1 MGMILRIASSRIVG
15 QVDIV
20 GRSGYFSLNLSAN
33 SVMRGRLDARR
44 TLKSLVADLRFYKR
58 KQLSFRYD
66 YALELTEYKEER
78 IRFLIEYGVLRESGD
93 FLEME
98 DLYLKF
104 FEEVLQINE
113 EINVSFVQDYLNHLN
128 DNIDYFLKENNEQR
142 KYAYQRE
149 VRRCL
154 KNIALATVRNVM
166 DLKRNLD
173 VTYKTEPNYQVK
185 LAKLKKLDE
194 KRRNIAL
201 LITRS
206 EEVIDSQQPTFFRV
220 AMDVQMRAVVS
231 DVKLQLNDSYH
242 NLIEIEKQIIH
253 YLNLI
258 AYQNRIFEKVR
269 RLKYLRDQ
277 FLLEENTDIR
287 RVIGEKN
294 PVWME
299 PQPNYRIKLSLS
311 NLHTSEVALE
321 LIRKVMSRRK
331 QDSRGPRNVAG
342 AIPESYLSQAGEVM
356 DRVNLQEVFNAFAAS
371 GTHLFRFVMN
381 YSYGKSVAEEDKLLF
396 FCQLASQYADELDF
410 TDRYESTSEVEYPLI
425 YLRQNP

>member
-1 MGMILRIASSRIVG
+1 MNTF
-15 QVDIV
+15 
-20 GRSGYFSLNLSAN
+20 RSIDELVKMFEREKVL
-33 SVMRGRLDARR
+33 
-44 TLKSLVADLRFYKR
+44 LKEMFYKR

-142 KYAYQRE
+142 KYTYQRE

-154 KNIALATVRNVM
+154 KNIALTTVRNVM

-173 VTYKTEPNYQVK
+173 VTYKTEPSYQVK

-269 RLKYLRDQ
+269 RLKYMRD
-277 FLLEENTDIR
+277 
-287 RVIGEKN
+287 
-294 PVWME
+294 
-299 PQPNYRIKLSLS
+299 
-311 NLHTSEVALE
+311 
-321 LIRKVMSRRK
+321 
-331 QDSRGPRNVAG
+331 
-342 AIPESYLSQAGEVM
+342 
-356 DRVNLQEVFNAFAAS
+356 
-371 GTHLFRFVMN
+371 
-381 YSYGKSVAEEDKLLF
+381 
-396 FCQLASQYADELDF
+396 
-410 TDRYESTSEVEYPLI
+410 
-425 YLRQNP
+425 